1 MLMATGVNAALH
13 SWSRTGLGVAFSP
26 FHKLLLKKRLSTFCF
41 HDVTDHPSEFSRKNK
56 LFVTEATFREQI
68 AYIGRNFNIVSID
81 EVLQGKIPE
90 NAALITFDDGF
101 KSYFET
107 VIPILEGQN
116 IPSINFLN
124 MAPIIEP
131 TLWGVGLACY
141 LLEKDSRFLPFLES
155 RCSSLNIN
163 RKAPFLSC
171 REEVVSDFLETHL
184 NIDPELAKNYYG
196 PLAEKSDLK
205 AVDGNPLVSFGNHLY
220 NHEASKLLSDQE
232 LSESY
237 LRNQEALSE
246 STSARQ
252 VFAFPF
258 GVPGTSYDDTQIEL
272 ISKLGAKLVFTAR
285 PILEKIE
292 NKSVIG
298 RVAFNESENSIKQMI
313 YRTLVGTVLNG
324 LTQSSD

>member
-1 MLMATGVNAALH
+1 MQSNLKSTMRHLIKSV
-13 SWSRTGLGVAFSP
+13 LGVSLGP
-26 FHKLLLKKRLSTFCF
+26 FQRLLLKGRLTTFCF
-41 HDVTDHPSEFSRKNK
+41 HDVTDTPSEFVEKNDI
-56 LFVTEATFREQI
+56 FVTKNTFVQQVE
-68 AYIGRNFNIVSID
+68 YIKRHFNVISID
-81 EVLQGKIPE
+81 QLIEGEIPTC
-90 NAALITFDDGF
+90 AALITFDDGF

-107 VIPILEGQN
+107 AVPILERHQL
-116 IPSINFLN
+116 PSINFIN

-155 RCSSLNIN
+155 RSSSLNIN

-171 REEVVSDFLETHL
+171 REEVVSDFLETDL
-184 NIDPELAKNYYG
+184 NIDPELVKNYYG

-205 AVDGNPLVSFGNHLY
+205 AVDGNQLVSFGNHLY
-220 NHEASKLLSDQE
+220 NHEVSKLLSDQE

-246 STSARQ
+246 FTSARQ

-298 RVAFNESENSIKQMI
+298 RVAFNESENSIEQMI

-324 LTQSSD
+324 LTRSSD